1 MSRNVVWRE
10 LVALGIALALPVS
23 ASAGPLGD
31 AAEKAARELAARQS
45 QSKPQALSRGRFWTS
60 IALIAGGGAL
70 AVLGGIEL
78 GDGDSGS
85 NEPGD
90 ADDAAGVDD
99 GDSAEKVM
107 LGGGIAAAG
116 VGAILL
122 VTGRK
127 SGSSISARP
136 GHLIVGHTIR
146 F

>member
-1 MSRNVVWRE
+1 MSSNVVWTK
-10 LVALGIALALPVS
+10 LVALGLILALPVS
-23 ASAGPLGD
+23 ASAGPLSD
-31 AAEKAARELAARQS
+31 AAEKAARELAARAS
-45 QSKPQALSRGRFWTS
+45 QSEAQTRSRGRFWTS

-78 GDGDSGS
+78 GDSDSGS
-85 NEPGD
+85 NESED

-99 GDSAEKVM
+99 GDGAEKVM

-122 VTGRK
+122 MTGRK
-127 SGSSISARP
+127 SGSSISVRP
-136 GHLIVGHTIR
+136 GRLTVGHTIR

>member
-1 MSRNVVWRE
+1 MSRNVVWTKV
-10 LVALGIALALPVS
+10 VALGLTLALPVS
-23 ASAGPLGD
+23 ATAGPLSD

-45 QSKPQALSRGRFWTS
+45 QSEQHTRSRARFWTS

-70 AVLGGIEL
+70 AVLGGVEL
-78 GDGDSGS
+78 GDSDSGL
-85 NEPGD
+85 NESGD
-90 ADDAAGVDD
+90 TDDAAGVDD
-99 GDSAEKVM
+99 GDTAEKVM

-122 VTGRK
+122 MTGRR

-136 GHLIVGHTIR
+136 GRLTVGHTIR